1 MHNSYEQRMK
11 QKWTIIGASG
21 FVGVALLHNLQE
33 DYDLVGTYFSHA
45 FDTAARILPLDI
57 TDYDQVHD
65 FLDSEQ
71 PAGVIMAAAVAD
83 PNQVMADP
91 DRAQAI
97 NVTGPTIVAA
107 NCELHAIPLIHFS
120 TDYVFN
126 IPDELIFVTED
137 DTEHMHP
144 INEYGRQKLAAEQE
158 VRAAC
163 PNASILRVAIVYG
176 WRYSQFAR
184 SNFVLNVLRA
194 LQEGREMAC
203 YTDQYGTPTY
213 LGDIVAFMPLL
224 MDAITAGTA
233 AGETFH
239 LAGREIVSR
248 YDLAREVARVFEL
261 EDQIDL
267 ILPALR
273 EETATTALRAYNSAI
288 DSSKI
293 QRVFGFTTCTP
304 AEGLTMMR
312 EEDLGGDPSIF

>member
-1 MHNSYEQRMK
+1 MK
-11 QKWTIIGASG
+11 QKWVIIGASG
-21 FVGVALLHNLQE
+21 FVGVALLHNLQGQ
-33 DYDLVGTYFSHA
+33 YDLVGTYNKHPLDSDVIA
-45 FDTAARILPLDI
+45 VPLDI

-65 FLDSEQ
+65 FIDREQ
-71 PAGVIMAAAVAD
+71 PSGVLMTAAISD
-83 PNQVMADP
+83 PNEVLADP

-107 NCELHAIPLIHFS
+107 NCEMHGIPLIHFS

-126 IPDELIFVTED
+126 IPDELIYVKED

-158 VRAAC
+158 VRTAC
-163 PNASILRVAIVYG
+163 PNATILRIAIVYG

-194 LQEGREMAC
+194 LQEGREIAC

-213 LGDIVAFMPLL
+213 LGDIVTFIPLL
-224 MDAITAGTA
+224 MDAIFAGTA
-233 AGETFH
+233 VGETYH
-239 LAGREIVSR
+239 LAGRQVISR
-248 YDLAREVARVFEL
+248 YDLALEVAQVFEL
-261 EDQIDL
+261 EDRISL
-267 ILPALR
+267 IRPALR
-273 EETATTALRAYNSAI
+273 EETATTALRAYNSAL

-293 QRVFGFTTCTP
+293 QQIFGFTPCSP
-304 AEGLTMMR
+304 AEGLAMMR